1 MAPIDKT
8 SAKRKRVNLSIG
20 DKLELIKKLESGV
33 SVARVCEIYGVKKQT
48 VSDIRKAK
56 DTLRKYAVPF
66 NVDSSKDKKGVIH
79 VRRHM
84 KDPQSKELEEAVFK
98 WYVQQRSVKVN
109 VRGVELMTAAQKLA
123 QHIGIEFKASTGW
136 LWRFRNRH
144 GVCNKVEHGEA
155 GSADTTA
162 VEPYRLKGKF
172 SSLQRTNGF
181 NGQLLPLLVRWIEVH
196 LYIYDTHNIN
206 SIEQL

>member
-8 SAKRKRVNLSIG
+8 SEKRKRVNLSIG

-56 DTLRKYAVPF
+56 DKLRKYAVKF

-79 VRRHM
+79 VRRHI

-109 VRGVELMTAAQKLA
+109 VRG
-123 QHIGIEFKASTGW
+123 
-136 LWRFRNRH
+136 
-144 GVCNKVEHGEA
+144 
-155 GSADTTA
+155 
-162 VEPYRLKGKF
+162 
-172 SSLQRTNGF
+172 
-181 NGQLLPLLVRWIEVH
+181 
-196 LYIYDTHNIN
+196 
-206 SIEQL
+206 